1 MEIFIARQPIFD
13 LKQRVMGYEL
23 LYREDKDDRVAT
35 GNSDSMMSSQVIVDA
50 VLGIGLA
57 NLAQG
62 RTAFINFN
70 KEMLIE
76 SAGDVLDPE
85 KVVIE
90 LLETVPPDEEVVA
103 ACRDLVAR
111 GFRIAMD
118 DFVFSEE
125 CLPLLELAHIVKLD
139 ALAYSMEELRQTVD
153 QLRPYGKIL
162 LAEKVE
168 NSAVHA
174 ECVEMGFTLFQGFHY
189 FRPETLTKKDLSTQ
203 SVAVIRLLNLLKD
216 INATDRVILEA
227 FRSDPSLSYKLLR
240 MVNSAALGGRGIESL
255 SHALRLLGRDPL
267 YRWLS
272 LLLVSG
278 RSGDTEA
285 QREMMKSALLRGR
298 MCEMAGDELRGAVH
312 RDLPTSETLFLV
324 GLFSRLD
331 TLLSMTMEDVLSQI
345 SLSQDVVDALVE
357 RTGKA
362 GVILTA
368 VEAYETADWGDAEE
382 HFRSIGADPSIMPD
396 IYLDAVAWAGN
407 RMNIHDGVDAAA

>member
-1 MEIFIARQPIFD
+1 MDIFVARQPIFD

-23 LYREDKDDRVAT
+23 LYRDDRDDTEAT
-35 GNSDSMMSSQVIVDA
+35 GTSDSMMSSQVIVDA
-50 VLGIGLA
+50 VLGMGLTS
-57 NLAQG
+57 LAQG
-62 RTAFINFN
+62 RTVFINFN
-70 KEMLIE
+70 KEMLLE
-76 SAGDVLDPE
+76 SVGDVLDPA

-90 LLETVPPDEEVVA
+90 LLETVPPDEEVLA
-103 ACRDLVAR
+103 ACKDLVDR

-118 DFVFSEE
+118 DFVFGEE
-125 CLPLLELAHIVKLD
+125 YLPLLELAHIVKLD
-139 ALAYSMEELRQTVD
+139 ALAHSIEELRQTVD
-153 QLRPYGKIL
+153 KLQPYGTVL

-168 NSAVHA
+168 NSEVHA
-174 ECVEMGFTLFQGFHY
+174 KCVEMGFTLFQGFHY

-240 MVNSAALGGRGIESL
+240 MVNSAAFGGRGIDSL

-278 RSGDTEA
+278 RSASTEA
-285 QREMMKSALLRGR
+285 QRELMKSALLRGR
-298 MCEMAGDELRGAVH
+298 MCEIAGDELRGAAH

-331 TLLSMTMEDVLSQI
+331 ALLSMSMEDVLAQI
-345 SLSQDVVDALVE
+345 SLSQDVIDALVE
-357 RTGKA
+357 RAGKA
-362 GVILTA
+362 GAILNG
-368 VEAYETADWGDAEE
+368 VEAYETAEWGAAEE
-382 HFRSIGADPSIMPD
+382 HFRAIGADASIMPD